1 MVSLLAEVAVPLD
14 TLAGL
19 VIRVEVTGQSPRR
32 VRMVNVS
39 SYVFRELVT
48 EVTGYG
54 RTPH

>member
-1 MVSLLAEVAVPLD
+1 LVSLLAEVAVPLD